1 MPDSDILKAKTLSNG
16 QIIALVFFAVSATF
30 TVTKIILDIE
40 MAKERIEYVDDRA
53 DRKDKKLEER
63 IEGIEKKLAD

>member
-30 TVTKIILDIE
+30 TVTKIILDVETI
-40 MAKERIEYVDDRA
+40 KERIEYVNDRV
-53 DRKDKKLEER
+53 DRKIKQIKP
-63 IEGIEKKLAD
+63 IE